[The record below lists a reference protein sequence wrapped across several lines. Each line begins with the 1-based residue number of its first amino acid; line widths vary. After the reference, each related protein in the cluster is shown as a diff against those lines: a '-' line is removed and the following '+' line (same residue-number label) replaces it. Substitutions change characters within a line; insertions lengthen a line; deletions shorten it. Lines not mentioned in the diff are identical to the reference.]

1 MYFWSNGLWKTWL
14 DKCVKCRVSEDPST
28 SNMGNG
34 PKHCQKLKDSTF
46 TIFIDPC
53 ERNSGW
59 RSHSKWY
66 AKSKDCLLTHYLLI
80 TGFLSLI
87 ETIYS
92 NIFRTIYARMEK
104 YVLHFFFFFFFLHF
118 RNINSILNI
127 FKNEMTVIA
136 DVFVKLPTPKNV
148 VR

>member
-104 YVLHFFFFFFFLHF
+104 YVLHFFFFFFFFTFSKYKFNFEHF
-118 RNINSILNI
+118 QKRDDRHSWCICQITDSE
-127 FKNEMTVIA
+127 K
-136 DVFVKLPTPKNV
+136 
-148 VR
+148 RC

>member
-34 PKHCQKLKDSTF
+34 PKHCQKLNDSTF

-104 YVLHFFFFFFFLHF
+104 YVLHFFFFFFFTFSKYKFNFEHF
-118 RNINSILNI
+118 QTRDDRHSWCICQITDSE
-127 FKNEMTVIA
+127 K
-136 DVFVKLPTPKNV
+136 
-148 VR
+148 RC